1 VLCDTKMPDKSSFL
15 NASVSILEENPDY
28 SWLRRVSPESV
39 KSLHKLCDEVHQS
52 LLGGPLFE
60 FQKSDWKRAIEIEEI
75 DQIYLQYAER
85 SERVGM
91 LTVLT
96 SEGILRHCEVL
107 LGLVHATVHNREK
120 RSFLTRLFNT
130 SGELEKSSRRVGFA
144 FLELVDTR
152 FRNSQSL
159 PWDPDFPL
167 EILNG
172 L

>member
-1 VLCDTKMPDKSSFL
+1 MTDKPSFL
-15 NASVSILEENPDY
+15 NASVNILEENADY

-39 KSLHKLCDEVHQS
+39 KSLHNLCGEVHQS

-60 FQKSDWKRAIEIEEI
+60 FKKSDWKRAIEIEGI
-75 DQIYLQYAER
+75 DQIYIQYAER
-85 SERVGM
+85 SERAGM

-107 LGLVHATVHNREK
+107 LGLAYATVHNREK
-120 RSFLTRLFNT
+120 GSFLTRLFNT
-130 SGELEKSSRRVGFA
+130 SAEVEKNCRRVGFA
-144 FLELVDTR
+144 FLELVDAR

-167 EILNG
+167 EILKA

>member
-1 VLCDTKMPDKSSFL
+1 MPANTSFL

-28 SWLRRVSPESV
+28 SSLRRASPKSI
-39 KSLHKLCDEVHQS
+39 KSLHELCDETHQS

-60 FQKSDWKRAIEIEEI
+60 FQKSDWKRAMEIEGI
-75 DQIYLQYAER
+75 DPIYLQYAER
-85 SERVGM
+85 SERAGM

-96 SEGILRHCEVL
+96 SEGIHRHCDVL
-107 LGLVHATVHNREK
+107 LRLVYATLHNREQG
-120 RSFLTRLFNT
+120 SFLTRLLNA
-130 SGELEKSSRRVGFA
+130 SAQLEKSARRVGFA

-159 PWDPDFPL
+159 PWDRDFPL
-167 EILNG
+167 EILKK